1 MRRYVDLVPNPR
13 CQHSWLS
20 LRFIFAAVL
29 CSLIVA
35 PAAALGQTAE
45 LAIPNNPLRGR
56 LLFEEKSCYECH
68 QFRGE
73 GTGPDLV
80 GGNFSGSFLDLGASL
95 WNHVPGMTVQHELHE
110 VSWPTLSADQVVEL
124 LSFLYYLDYLG
135 RPGDAGRGRS
145 LFRDEGCSTCHAARG
160 NQSPVGPSLVELTRF
175 ASPLY
180 VAQAIWNHGPNMLRS
195 LKERQMAPPQ
205 FQEGDLADIA
215 AHLRQP
221 DQSRPQER
229 LLLAPGDPNH
239 GRRLFVDKGC
249 ANCHDDERGTEAPDL
264 IGADLHR
271 SAEALAGNMW
281 NHALEMN
288 EAMQQ
293 SGIEWPSFT
302 TSELA
307 DLIAYLYF
315 LPFIDPVGDP
325 ARGKLVFVSRAC
337 ADCHGGRQQSSHP
350 GPELTGEKV
359 AGSPAAMVAA
369 MWNHAP
375 MMKEVILEEG
385 RPWPR
390 LTGTDLRDLL
400 AYLRQ
405 PQ

>member
-1 MRRYVDLVPNPR
+1 MRRYFHDVPKR
-13 CQHSWLS
+13 SGTHSWPWLWVLFAVALWSVLFAPTAVRGQTGELS
-20 LRFIFAAVL
+20 L
-29 CSLIVA
+29 
-35 PAAALGQTAE
+35 
-45 LAIPNNPLRGR
+45 PNNPLRGR
-56 LLFEEKSCYECH
+56 LLFEGKSCYECH

-73 GTGPDLV
+73 GTGPDLIE
-80 GGNFSGSFLDLGASL
+80 GNFSGSFLDLGASL
-95 WNHVPGMTVQHELHE
+95 WNHVPGMTVQHELHS
-110 VSWPTLSADQVVEL
+110 VSWPTLSADEVVEL

-135 RPGDAGRGRS
+135 RPGDELRGS
-145 LFRDEGCSTCHAARG
+145 TLFETEGCSACHASRG
-160 NQSPVGPSLVELTRF
+160 GQVPVGPSLAELTRF

-195 LKERQMAPPQ
+195 LKERGMVPPH
-205 FQEGDLADIA
+205 FREGDLADIA
-215 AHLRQP
+215 AHLRRQ
-221 DQSRPQER
+221 DQGGLRER

-239 GRRLFVDKGC
+239 GRSLFVNKGC
-249 ANCHDDERGTEAPDL
+249 ATCHGKSGGGAPDL
-264 IGADLHR
+264 NDADLHR

-288 EAMQQ
+288 DAMREE
-293 SGIEWPSFT
+293 GIEWPNFT

-315 LPFIDPVGDP
+315 LPFSDPAGDP

-337 ADCHGGRQQSSHP
+337 ADCHGGRQSSSHP

-390 LTGTDLRDLL
+390 LTGADLRDLL